1 MVLKA
6 YSTTWDLYFQECIP
20 VRNELMEQKASG
32 VIEEFI
38 LKCDSSQKKKK
49 KHLPYQ
55 EGLQDRLLRK
65 GTQ

>member
-6 YSTTWDLYFQECIP
+6 YSTTWDLYFQECIA
-20 VRNELMEQKASG
+20 VRNELMEQKASS
-32 VIEEFI
+32 VIAEFI
-38 LKCDSSQKKKK
+38 LKCDSSKKK

-55 EGLQDRLLRK
+55 EGLEDRLLRK